1 METLSSLLTPN
12 DFKFINEYNE
22 LVKKVEELKNF
33 LFMSNYR
40 GKRRKIE
47 DSELGKMLKKYDTM
61 CENRDSMSRKLPKIK
76 DLMIEKFPEIKKYKY
91 NEWRDISEYYVN
103 IS

>member
-22 LVKKVEELKNF
+22 LVKKVEELKLF

-40 GKRRKIE
+40 GKG
-47 DSELGKMLKKYDTM
+47 GKLKTQNLAK
-61 CENRDSMSRKLPKIK
+61 CLRN
-76 DLMIEKFPEIKKYKY
+76 MILCVRI
-91 NEWRDISEYYVN
+91 WIQ
-103 IS
+103 